1 MKTEAASYLD
11 LSRSKVNSQRMEE
24 LKREQAATDFEEI
37 FARHLVKE
45 MTKGSFQMTDNS
57 NTISQSNNLYREF
70 ITDALA
76 GELAAQRRLGMAELV
91 TRYWDS
97 SPEVLNERLNQK
109 K

>member
-97 SPEVLNERLNQK
+97 SPEVINERLNQK